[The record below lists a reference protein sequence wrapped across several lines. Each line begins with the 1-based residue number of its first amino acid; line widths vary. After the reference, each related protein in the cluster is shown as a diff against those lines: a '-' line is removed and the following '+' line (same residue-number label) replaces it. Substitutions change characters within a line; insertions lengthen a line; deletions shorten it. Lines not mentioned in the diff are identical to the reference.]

1 VFGAPGNRD
10 RYKRPE
16 MGKIAD
22 QLADVVI
29 VTDDDPDTE
38 SRLSII
44 QEVTKGI
51 SRDIGDTYMILPER
65 EYAIKMAVEVA
76 KP

>member
-10 RYKRPE
+10 KYKRPE

-44 QEVTKGI
+44 QEV
-51 SRDIGDTYMILPER
+51 
-65 EYAIKMAVEVA
+65 A
-76 KP
+76 K